1 MKDDEKSKD
10 QLIDELWQARQQLE
24 WMRGSN
30 ETRRRAEDTLRTSEE
45 KYRVMVEKSNQA
57 ITVVQDG
64 RFKYLN
70 LVAPEILGHT
80 RDVLLDRPI
89 AGFFHPSDRNTFI
102 KRQAKRMKGE
112 NIGDIDSMRVIDQE
126 GHIRWMEIKAVPIEW
141 ESKRAFLMCIT
152 NRSEQW
158 RAEEALRESE
168 TRYRILF
175 EHADDAIFFETE
187 NNEIVDANQRA
198 CELFGYN
205 RKELLTMKTSDL
217 YPTAE
222 PFQSIYSNPALSHDT
237 AMEIVG
243 RRRDGGELDI
253 EYTITPLISGRKT
266 IFMSIVR
273 DCTERKK
280 AEEER
285 LQKEKLQAILEMTGA
300 VCHELNQPMMAT
312 FGYVE
317 LLLLKTP
324 KDDPLYDKIIK
335 IKEQIDR
342 MGGITNKLM
351 QITKYV
357 TRDYLEGSK
366 IIDIDKAVGEQGM
379 RRK

>member
-1 MKDDEKSKD
+1 MKDEDKTKD
-10 QLIDELWQARQQLE
+10 QLIDELWQARQQIDWL
-24 WMRGSN
+24 RGTEASH
-30 ETRRRAEDTLRTSEE
+30 RRSEDLLRISEE
-45 KYRVMVEKSNQA
+45 KYRIMVEKSNQA

-70 LVAPEILGHT
+70 LTAPEILGHP
-80 RDVLLDRPI
+80 REVLLERPI

-112 NIGDIDSMRVIDQE
+112 NIGDIDSMRVIDHE
-126 GHIRWMEIKAVPIEW
+126 GHVRWMEIKAVPIEW
-141 ESKRAFLMCIT
+141 EEKRAFLMCIT
-152 NRSEQW
+152 NRSEQH

-187 NNEIVDANQRA
+187 NNEIVDANYTA
-198 CELFGYN
+198 CELFGYS
-205 RKELLTMKTSDL
+205 RKELLAMKTSDL

-222 PFQSIYSNPALSHDT
+222 PFQSIYSNPALAHDT

-243 RRRDGGELDI
+243 RRRDGADLAI

-285 LQKEKLQAILEMTGA
+285 LQYEKLQAILEMTGA

-324 KDDPLYDKIIK
+324 KDDPLHDKVIK

-357 TRDYLEGSK
+357 TRDYLEGRK
-366 IIDIDKAVGEQGM
+366 IIDIDKAVGG
-379 RRK
+379 